1 MATLILRLEIDPHTK
16 KRNVLVKLDSDSDAL
31 PTEHEEQH
39 KAIVEALLA
48 NGGLKAED
56 IGTITIEREGQGAA
70 AKTEEKKDASA
81 QREPV
86 SNKG

>member
-16 KRNVLVKLDSDSDAL
+16 KKNVFVKLDSDSDAL
-31 PTEHEEQH
+31 PMEHEEQH
-39 KAIVEALLA
+39 KRIVKALLA

-56 IGTITIEREGQGAA
+56 LGNITIEREGQGAA
-70 AKTEEKKDASA
+70 VPEQKKEAPAK
-81 QREPV
+81 REPV